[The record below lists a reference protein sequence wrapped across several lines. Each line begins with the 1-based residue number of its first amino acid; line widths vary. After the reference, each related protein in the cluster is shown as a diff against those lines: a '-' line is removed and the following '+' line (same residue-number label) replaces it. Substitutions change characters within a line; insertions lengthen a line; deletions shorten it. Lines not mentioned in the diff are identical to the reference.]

1 MSSNDG
7 QSCYS
12 RSSQLNKKGKHQR
25 NILNLFIHANL
36 VIQMIMV
43 QSNVEE
49 FPNIACRTTRTS
61 SKLHS
66 GNLIVFTGFAGNF
79 NIIHRPIV
87 VILSLFNH

>member
-49 FPNIACRTTRTS
+49 FPNVACRTIRTS

-66 GNLIVFTGFAGNF
+66 GNLIVFTGFAGKFKYHSSPNCGYLV
-79 NIIHRPIV
+79 II
-87 VILSLFNH
+87 